1 LLLLRKGADR
11 LQVLTGSFAIRLK
24 TLTRAEVLPK
34 TLWTAL
40 EERAPNFIKWAEVV
54 SAHPSVTSIF
64 DEREVVEST
73 RAKIAHLKA
82 NA

>member
-1 LLLLRKGADR
+1 LRKGADR

-24 TLTRAEVLPK
+24 TLTKAEVLPK
-34 TLWTAL
+34 TLWTTL

-54 SAHPSVTSIF
+54 SVHPSVTSIYN
-64 DEREVVEST
+64 EREIVEST
-73 RAKIAHLKA
+73 KAKIAQLKA